1 MASSAQGKRS
11 DTLGKPPHHI
21 NPRPERAKVN
31 ITRSVSILLPLA
43 GRKLHCA
50 LYPGRRFACRWAMNF
65 CPFGTCPLKRAL
77 IERFSACERIRVD
90 LCDLWACSP
99 TCFFKRIERLGYSH
113 RSPRFAQMRCV
124 PYAKESVRI
133 GETCLFKRIERLVFT
148 PTDLA
153 DFHRFLPSVGGA
165 SPCLTFFGK
174 SRPHGQF
181 HIPLYKPPPHYIIRC
196 APKPKV

>member
-1 MASSAQGKRS
+1 
-11 DTLGKPPHHI
+11 
-21 NPRPERAKVN
+21 
-31 ITRSVSILLPLA
+31 
-43 GRKLHCA
+43 
-50 LYPGRRFACRWAMNF
+50 MNF
-65 CPFGTCPLKRAL
+65 CPFGACPLKRAL
-77 IERFSACERIRVD
+77 IEGFSACETICVD

-148 PTDLA
+148 PTDLP

-165 SPCLTFFGK
+165 SPCLVFFDK
-174 SRPHGQF
+174 SKPHGQF
-181 HIPLYKPPPHYIIRC
+181 HIPHYKPPPHYIIRC
-196 APKPKV
+196 APKPKARLNIVNKG